1 MNGLT
6 LPRVAASRVSR
17 RSLLTAAAAT
27 PLLAACGSNSSS
39 SSGGSSGK
47 QVTISVQGL
56 PPATQATSRAA
67 FQQQVADFEKQN
79 PDIRVKPSD
88 AAWDAQTFATRLA
101 SGQAETVILVPF
113 TEPPNLIAKGYVA
126 PIGDAAS
133 RLPHFGE
140 LDKRGL
146 APLTSGG
153 KLYGLPYAM
162 YALGLSYRRDLF
174 TRAGLD
180 PSNPPTTWDEV
191 RSAAKQIADRT
202 GIPGYAEMTTDNTGG
217 WHITAATY
225 TFGGRIEQKQ
235 GDKYVAAFDD
245 TPLRTYLNLLQ
256 QMRFKDD
263 SMGTNQLRNWDDVH
277 RDFAA
282 GKVAM
287 FVDAPDGY
295 NVYTAKYHGSPDGIG
310 MAPMPQ
316 GGGNA
321 TLMGG
326 TVMMVN
332 AKASSAQI
340 DAAVK
345 WMDYY
350 GLRPAYDPTL
360 AASNAQSAAA
370 DKAPVGLPSAPIFTQ
385 AIQDAVNAAVKPYV
399 TIPQANFAPYVA
411 GVAKLD
417 FVPEP
422 PVAAQDV
429 YKQLDNLMQQV
440 LTANGTDV
448 AKAITSNATAVN
460 ALLSRVQQ

>member
-1 MNGLT
+1 MNGLN
-6 LPRVAASRVSR
+6 LSRVTASRVSR
-17 RSLLTAAAAT
+17 RSLLTAAATT
-27 PLLAACGSNSSS
+27 PLLAACGSNSGK

-47 QVTISVQGL
+47 TVTISVQGL
-56 PPATQATSRAA
+56 PPATQPTSRAA
-67 FQQQVADFEKQN
+67 FQKKVAAFQQLN
-79 PDIRVKPSD
+79 PGITIKPSD

-126 PIGDAAS
+126 EIGDAAS
-133 RLPHFGE
+133 KLSHFAE

-146 APLTSGG
+146 APLTVDG

-162 YALGLSYRRDLF
+162 YALGLAYRRDLF

-180 PSNPPTTWDEV
+180 PENPPTTWDEL
-191 RSAAKQIADRT
+191 RSAAKQIADKT
-202 GIPGYAEMTTDNTGG
+202 GIPGYAEMTTNNTGG

-235 GDKYVAAFDD
+235 GDKYVAAFDGA
-245 TPLRTYLNLLQ
+245 PLRSYLTLLQ
-256 QMRFKDD
+256 QMRFKDN

-282 GKVAM
+282 GKIGM

-295 NVYTAKYHGSPDGIG
+295 NVYTTQYHGSPDVLG

-326 TVMMVN
+326 TVMMIN

-360 AASNAQSAAA
+360 AATNAQTAAA

-385 AIQDAVNAAVKPYV
+385 DIQNAINAAIKPYV
-399 TIPQANFAPYVA
+399 NVPQANFASYVA

-417 FVPEP
+417 YVPEP
-422 PVAAQDV
+422 PVSAQDV

-440 LTANGTDV
+440 LTAGGTDI
-448 AKAITSNATAVN
+448 ASAIKSNSDAVN
-460 ALLSRVQQ
+460 ALLARVQQ